1 MKDRVVRHVPKEN
14 LRYMPESGSV
24 LGGRVRNKDLVRVAL
39 SHHWIRN
46 NTKKYNRLMGE
57 L

>member
-14 LRYMPESGSV
+14 LKYMPESGSV
-24 LGGRVRNKDLVRVAL
+24 LGGRVRNKGLVRVVL

-46 NTKKYNRLMGE
+46 NTKKYDRLMGE